1 MTPRPT
7 LLALLVSSRS
17 VLAAVA
23 ALASLGGLALG
34 GPPLP
39 SLSEDDRTALS
50 AASDGIERREES
62 WVRLLEHASEWPRD
76 RDSLT
81 GAIAASPI
89 VERPDWTAW
98 LLDPE
103 SHRGSLVRVSG
114 RLEQA
119 TEFPWPSGDGD
130 DAPSLAE
137 WFVRPEWQEG
147 DAPTSGAIQVW
158 VVDPPRLDPDRAP
171 RRVEIVGRFL
181 RVTELEGRD
190 GVVRA
195 FPTVVGVAAPVAATT
210 PGWGP
215 GTVVVALVVAMI
227 PIVIWLRRLAKRSPP
242 RRWLV
247 AEFEEPNLEERRRD
261 LPPDPA
267 EALEVLER
275 EAARE
280 RET

>member
-1 MTPRPT
+1 MV
-7 LLALLVSSRS
+7 LVLVGVSES
-17 VLAAVA
+17 APAN
-23 ALASLGGLALG
+23 
-34 GPPLP
+34 PPLP
-39 SLSEDDRTALS
+39 PLSADDRTALS
-50 AASDGIERREES
+50 AASDGLERREES

-81 GAIAASPI
+81 GAMAASPI
-89 VERPDWTAW
+89 VERPDWQAW

-119 TEFPWPSGDGD
+119 TAFPWPAGDGD

-147 DAPTSGAIQVW
+147 DAQTAGALQVW
-158 VVDPPRLDPDRAP
+158 VVDPPRLAPDRAP

-181 RVTELEGRD
+181 RATELEGRD
-190 GVVRA
+190 GVLRR
-195 FPTVVGVAAPVAATT
+195 FPTVVGVAVPVAATSSE
-210 PGWGP
+210 WGP
-215 GTVVVALVVAMI
+215 GTVVAILVVAMI
-227 PIVIWLRRLAKRSPP
+227 PVVIWLRRLAKRPAP
-242 RRWLV
+242 RRFLDT
-247 AEFEEPNLEERRRD
+247 AFDEPKENLRRD

-275 EAARE
+275 EAGRE
-280 RET
+280 RPR